1 MGESAARIGPVVRMV
16 SGPEFATACAERVY
30 QDRRLPDTAAASSI
44 KIGA

>member
-1 MGESAARIGPVVRMV
+1 MGESAARIGPVVRMA
-16 SGPEFATACAERVY
+16 SGPELDAARERVY